1 MPPEIG
7 HSSSK
12 SLTKMR
18 PSVTKKR
25 DESVV
30 SRWTMMD
37 LGSRRGGV
45 TGPLLQSMGLRKM
58 RHLVHVVGFACWE
71 VLALGH
77 GARGSER
84 QVQMVSTKQ
93 NSTIDYNR
101 HGGWMEVS
109 SPTERKSE
117 IGLHVPVEW
126 IKQ

>member
-1 MPPEIG
+1 
-7 HSSSK
+7 
-12 SLTKMR
+12 
-18 PSVTKKR
+18 
-25 DESVV
+25 
-30 SRWTMMD
+30 MD

-45 TGPLLQSMGLRKM
+45 TGPSLQSMGLRKM

-93 NSTIDYNR
+93 YSAIDYNR

-109 SPTERKSE
+109 SLIERKSE
-117 IGLHVPVEW
+117 IGLHVIRECNYASGLANDSCHCEYRH
-126 IKQ
+126 QEF